1 MVAMAERLPVPG
13 ETIIGRQFLMASG
26 GKGANQA
33 VAAARLGADVT
44 LIARVGN
51 DVFGQNALTGFRTE
65 GISTEWITQDAST
78 PSGVALIL
86 VDSTGENVIVV
97 APGANAQLRPEH
109 VRQAQAAIQ
118 TASVLLL
125 QLEVPVDTMLEAA
138 RTAHASGVRV
148 ILNPA
153 PAQALPEELVRLA
166 DVITPNQTEAA
177 ILAGAQ
183 GEDKPPEALAQRL
196 LAMGAGAVAMTLG
209 AEGALLVTKE
219 GAERVASPKVKAVDA
234 TAAGDAFNGALAVGL
249 AEGLTLKEAAAF
261 AVKAAAISVTRAG
274 AQPSLPTRTEV
285 LAFAG

>member
-1 MVAMAERLPVPG
+1 MAERLPVPG

>member
-1 MVAMAERLPVPG
+1 MAERLPVPG
-13 ETIIGRQFLMASG
+13 ETIIGRQFLMVSG

-97 APGANAQLRPEH
+97 APGANAQLSPEH

-125 QLEVPVDTMLEAA
+125 QLEVPVDTVLEAA

-183 GEDKPPEALAQRL
+183 GEAKPPEALAQRL

>member
-13 ETIIGRQFLMASG
+13 ETIIGRQFLMVSG

-97 APGANAQLRPEH
+97 APGANAQLSPEH

-125 QLEVPVDTMLEAA
+125 QLEVPVDTVLEAA

-183 GEDKPPEALAQRL
+183 GEAKPPEALAQRL